1 MNARGVWGIRGGSAS
16 GPEAG
21 QTKNMR
27 LSKMSKGYPGLL
39 VIWPP
44 QRTLISMGVSCM
56 IAWTIS
62 WLGNFNLPGKT
73 AYLDNIHFL
82 GRFKTYREK
91 KT

>member
-1 MNARGVWGIRGGSAS
+1 
-16 GPEAG
+16 
-21 QTKNMR
+21 
-27 LSKMSKGYPGLL
+27 
-39 VIWPP
+39 
-44 QRTLISMGVSCM
+44 M

-91 KT
+91 KNLNARKALVNIETFVLNYFLQL